1 MLNTE
6 TSHTKPPVCKGEG
19 QTDYKRARAYYL
31 LGISPKDFQRIP
43 YFTAQLRRIAR
54 TAHVA
59 DGYDPSSAPVPALAL
74 LETSDNPDAAR
85 VRNAYFSIPETYRRL
100 LPPEAFCHAAGVSP
114 WAVLDAV
121 TVAAVRSGAMASAVV
136 AAVNMP
142 RVVQKT
148 VEVAL
153 TDEGTR
159 ERRMFLR
166 ASGFTDWSSAYR
178 PG

>member
-6 TSHTKPPVCKGEG
+6 TLPMKPQVCRGEG
-19 QTDYKRARAYYL
+19 QTGYKRARAYYL
-31 LGISPKDFQRIP
+31 LGISPKDFQWFP
-43 YFTAQLRRIAR
+43 YFGAQLRRIAR
-54 TAHVA
+54 IAHIA
-59 DGYDPSSAPVPALAL
+59 DGNIPSIPAMAL
-74 LETSDNPDAAR
+74 LAASEDPIAGK
-85 VRNAYFSIPETYRRL
+85 VRQAYSLVPESYRRL
-100 LPPEAFCHAAGVSP
+100 LPPEAFCHVAGASP

-166 ASGFTDWSSAYR
+166 AAGFTDWSSAYR